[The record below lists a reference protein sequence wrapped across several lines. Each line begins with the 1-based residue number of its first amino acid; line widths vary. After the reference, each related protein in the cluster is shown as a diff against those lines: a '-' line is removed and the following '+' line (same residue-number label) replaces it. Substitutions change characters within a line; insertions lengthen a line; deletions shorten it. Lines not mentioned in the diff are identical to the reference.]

1 MKIDLYERSKT
12 IPFWMLCI
20 CMTYAVFF
28 GTAVF
33 LHIGYISLWH
43 VVIAAMLLT
52 AIPLVIRDYKSI
64 FTNTHVHILVAFGVW
79 LVISAVIGYNNAHTV
94 AYIIRDV
101 KCFAY
106 LAMFPIMQCIIR
118 NKAQLKLLLGFVMYA
133 SFALSVLTCFFMLA
147 YILFPSIFDVMLR
160 FFLRFDFINFTQV
173 SDKIARILFVS
184 TPFQL
189 FSCAVPFYFQ
199 IKNKKFAWFYPFVTG
214 AGLFSIL
221 ITYTRAL
228 YLAAFVAAMAV
239 VAFSLVAAG
248 RRKRPQVWLHIGASV
263 AVMLAITLSFSVVA
277 KFNYMGYAVQRV
289 AVTGQQQEYYNS
301 HTKDEKSGD
310 DSKDNFDG
318 DVPEITIPE
327 FDDGDSYL
335 DATKAS
341 DAIREGLKTGLI
353 KEIKKSPIIGNGL
366 GLTIAGRESLPEL
379 FIYDLIAKTG
389 VIGLLLYL
397 SPLFIAIVVSLGS
410 IKNHLHCLELYIW
423 GSCVLGL
430 FVYSCF
436 QPYMNNAPCM
446 MIYSCLM
453 CISQLQKKDFKKKN
467 GRIRLK
473 YE

>member
-1 MKIDLYERSKT
+1 M
-12 IPFWMLCI
+12 
-20 CMTYAVFF
+20 
-28 GTAVF
+28 
-33 LHIGYISLWH
+33 
-43 VVIAAMLLT
+43 
-52 AIPLVIRDYKSI
+52 
-64 FTNTHVHILVAFGVW
+64 
-79 LVISAVIGYNNAHTV
+79 
-94 AYIIRDV
+94 
-101 KCFAY
+101 
-106 LAMFPIMQCIIR
+106 
-118 NKAQLKLLLGFVMYA
+118 
-133 SFALSVLTCFFMLA
+133 
-147 YILFPSIFDVMLR
+147 
-160 FFLRFDFINFTQV
+160 
-173 SDKIARILFVS
+173 
-184 TPFQL
+184 
-189 FSCAVPFYFQ
+189 
-199 IKNKKFAWFYPFVTG
+199 
-214 AGLFSIL
+214 
-221 ITYTRAL
+221 
-228 YLAAFVAAMAV
+228 AAFVAAMAV